1 MGTKP
6 LTEPV
11 LAALSA
17 CLKPRGFVKSGSTF
31 RQRNSDT
38 ICIVSLQSSTSSTAA
53 LAKVTVNLGVHVP
66 ALQDPQRPEKNPS
79 SSSTHW
85 NQRIGHLMP
94 ENNDIWWSIHSI
106 EEAGLVASEI
116 ARCVERFG
124 IPALAEVST
133 VSALQKLWQSGRSPG
148 LTDGQRARHLREL
161 AQAVAS

>member
-1 MGTKP
+1 
-6 LTEPV
+6 
-11 LAALSA
+11 
-17 CLKPRGFVKSGSTF
+17 
-31 RQRNSDT
+31 
-38 ICIVSLQSSTSSTAA
+38 
-53 LAKVTVNLGVHVP
+53 
-66 ALQDPQRPEKNPS
+66 
-79 SSSTHW
+79 
-85 NQRIGHLMP
+85 MP